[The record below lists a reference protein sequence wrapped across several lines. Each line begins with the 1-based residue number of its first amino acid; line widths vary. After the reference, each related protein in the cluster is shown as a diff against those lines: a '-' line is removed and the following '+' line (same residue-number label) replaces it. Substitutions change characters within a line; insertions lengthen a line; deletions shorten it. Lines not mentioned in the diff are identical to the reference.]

1 MSSELTEKA
10 TALALAELRDR
21 PAPVSDRDAYL
32 IALGAAYG
40 ELVQRFRETR

>member
-1 MSSELTEKA
+1 MSSELIEKA
-10 TALALAELRDR
+10 TALALAELREK
-21 PAPVSDRDAYL
+21 PASEPDRDAYL